1 MRQSKSNIKKEIP
14 IFGLKQEGMHYQNKA
29 SVYAIVFDK
38 KQKRYLTV
46 RTNSQHFFLPGGGM
60 EVGET
65 PEQALHREL
74 LEETGYTIRIEAPI
88 GRAKQY
94 LIARNGQAILNDAF
108 FYKVTLL
115 ELTQAAV
122 EMDHHPAWL
131 SLQDTDKLFHAHQRW
146 AVREAVD
153 Y

>member
-1 MRQSKSNIKKEIP
+1 MRQSENNTKKEIP
-14 IFGLKQEGMHYQNKA
+14 TFGLKQEGMHYQNKA

-46 RTNSQHFFLPGGGM
+46 RTNSQNFFLPGGGI

-74 LEETGYTIRIEAPI
+74 LEETGYTIRIEAPL
-88 GRAKQY
+88 GRARQH
-94 LIARNGQAILNDAF
+94 LIALNGEALLNDAF
-108 FYKVTLL
+108 FYEVTLL

-122 EMDHHPAWL
+122 EVDHHLTWL
-131 SLQDTDKLFHAHQRW
+131 SIQDTDKLFHAHQAW
-146 AVREAVD
+146 AVRKVVKR
-153 Y
+153 